1 MNKVYLLSLCLL
13 SILTRP
19 TLAQNTLS
27 VRSDTEGLQL
37 TAFGGL
43 SNWSSDYFSNLDE
56 AEPLGWG
63 GGLQA
68 GYGFTQRISVYLRYE
83 GYSFKQKLE
92 WDTYRMRN
100 FGLGVR
106 WHFSG
111 TTQPLRPYLEAG
123 YSSMSLL
130 IEPVYFNGQLYPYSL
145 TGGAFTGG
153 AGLQGFITPRF
164 SLSLGLTGAFGSFGT
179 FQINNQ
185 STNEKPDVTQI
196 KVGLGLNY
204 FISLD

>member
-1 MNKVYLLSLCLL
+1 MNKLYVLLLL
-13 SILTRP
+13 ATCITP
-19 TLAQNTLS
+19 TLAQHTLS

-37 TAFGGL
+37 TAFGGV
-43 SNWSSDYFSNLDE
+43 SNWSSDYFTNLDE
-56 AEPLGWG
+56 AEPLGIG

-68 GYGFTQRISVYLRYE
+68 GYGFNQRISVYLRYE
-83 GYSFKQKLE
+83 GYSFKQKLN

-111 TTQPLRPYLEAG
+111 TTQRLRPYLEAG
-123 YSSMSLL
+123 YSSMSML
-130 IEPVYFNGQLYPYSL
+130 ITPVLFNGQLYPYSMS
-145 TGGAFTGG
+145 GSAFSGG

-164 SLSLGLTGAFGSFGT
+164 SLSLGLTAAFGSFGT